1 MKFNKLRN
9 IIADE
14 LELQNDV
21 VTNNFDI
28 RIQGNKKVI
37 IENHMGVLIYE
48 NDLVHIKTK
57 IQNVIIKGDKLNIQ
71 EITNSDIV
79 VFGQIN
85 EVQIKE

>member
-1 MKFNKLRN
+1 MKFNKIRS

-21 VTNNFDI
+21 VTNDFDI

-37 IENHMGVLIYE
+37 IENHTGVLIYE

-57 IQNVIIKGDKLNIQ
+57 TQNVIIKGEKLNIK

-79 VFGQIN
+79 VFGHIH